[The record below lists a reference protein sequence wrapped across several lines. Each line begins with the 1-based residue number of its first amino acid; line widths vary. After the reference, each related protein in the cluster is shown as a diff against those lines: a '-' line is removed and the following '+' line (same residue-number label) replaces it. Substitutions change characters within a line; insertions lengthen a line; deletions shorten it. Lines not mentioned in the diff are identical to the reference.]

1 MATLKNEQ
9 IRTIVNTAYNEMT
22 GITDIQA
29 PLDLSAFCD
38 NGSNAITDDREKFT
52 KALLGVLTRTIYT
65 DSSYRSEYKD
75 VFYED
80 SEKFGAIVQMIHA
93 EMPDVIEDSAWK
105 DFTSGVTTVGQYT
118 VYLPVVDNK
127 LYNKSTSWALP
138 LTISGE
144 QMDTAFRNETELRSF
159 INYLFMCLDNK
170 IAEHMENMNDE
181 NRNNF
186 IAEKILYAQ
195 NPEAKGVH
203 VFDLVKEYALE
214 KGLTTATRN
223 AMLNDREFLAW
234 SSAKISEFTRYFKKQ
249 TSLFNTEQ
257 KVRFTP
263 SDRLVCQI
271 LGRFETKMT
280 SIGYA
285 DTRHEEYIK
294 LPLHE
299 TTPWWQASGDLSF
312 DDISALHI
320 KTSTGTVNTSGVVGL
335 LCDKWAILHT
345 IRKNR
350 VASEYFDIE
359 NLTHY
364 EYQHRDSYMNNL
376 TMNAIVFVMN
386 DYNAA
391 A

>member
-1 MATLKNEQ
+1 
-9 IRTIVNTAYNEMT
+9 
-22 GITDIQA
+22 
-29 PLDLSAFCD
+29 
-38 NGSNAITDDREKFT
+38 
-52 KALLGVLTRTIYT
+52 
-65 DSSYRSEYKD
+65 
-75 VFYED
+75 
-80 SEKFGAIVQMIHA
+80 
-93 EMPDVIEDSAWK
+93 
-105 DFTSGVTTVGQYT
+105 
-118 VYLPVVDNK
+118 
-127 LYNKSTSWALP
+127 
-138 LTISGE
+138 
-144 QMDTAFRNETELRSF
+144 
-159 INYLFMCLDNK
+159 
-170 IAEHMENMNDE
+170 MENMNDE

-186 IAEKILYAQ
+186 IAEKILYSQ

-214 KGLTTATRN
+214 KGRTTATGN

-299 TTPWWQASGDLSF
+299 TTPWWQASGNLSF
-312 DDISALHI
+312 DDISSLHI
-320 KTSTGTVNTSGVVGL
+320 KTSTGTVETSGVVGL

-386 DYNAA
+386 DYNATA
-391 A
+391 